1 MFSLIK
7 LFYIQTK
14 ELFKMTFTTESSIA
28 KSYALLILA
37 GKYTI
42 EQVPDVGNLREVVIE
57 ILTT

>member
-14 ELFKMTFTTESSIA
+14 ELFKMTFTTDSSVA

-37 GKYTI
+37 GKYMI